1 MSESWTNSL
10 LKMGAHFN
18 AGRVTGYASDEPD
31 DWSIGSRGICDLS
44 HYGLI
49 RVSGEDAGRFLQAQL
64 TNDVLAL
71 DVGAAQLNGWCS
83 PKGRL
88 LAVFTLWRSSDAY
101 YLMLPRLLQAGIQK
115 RLGMFV
121 LRAKVAIEDV
131 STFAVRFG
139 LISGSSTELTDVLPN
154 DPSPAPGTAHT
165 TATGT
170 VVRLSPTRTIVVVDP
185 LAAEQTWDD
194 LASQRSR
201 LTANA
206 WDLAS
211 IRDGV
216 IEVLP
221 ETQDAYVP
229 QMANFELAGGV
240 SFKKGCYPGQ
250 EIVARTQYRGILK
263 RRMVRVRIAS
273 ETPLL
278 PGTQVYSPLFPGQAA
293 GTIATSARSAADT
306 VEALVVAQL
315 EAISNN
321 SLFVDQSFSTAGQLA
336 VLSLPYRLPDQH

>member
-10 LKMGAHFN
+10 LKMGARFD
-18 AGRVTGYASDEPD
+18 AGRVTGYASDTSD
-31 DWSIGSRGICDLS
+31 YWSIGSRSICDLS
-44 HYGLI
+44 HYGLM

-71 DVGAAQLNGWCS
+71 EVGAAQLNGWCS

-88 LAVFTLWRSSDAY
+88 LAVFTLWRTSDAY
-101 YLMLPRLLQAGIQK
+101 YLMLPRPLQAGIQK

-121 LRAKVAIEDV
+121 LRSKVAIEDA
-131 STFAVRFG
+131 SALTVRWG
-139 LISGSSTELTDVLPN
+139 LIGGTSTQLTDILP
-154 DPSPAPGTAHT
+154 DSPSPAAGTALT

-170 VVRLSPTRTIVVVDP
+170 VVRLSLARTIVLVNP
-185 LAAEQTWDD
+185 QAAEQMWRD
-194 LASQRSR
+194 LLSQRSR

-206 WDLAS
+206 WDLAT

-216 IEVLP
+216 IEVLA

-263 RRMVRVRIAS
+263 RRMVRVRIVS
-273 ETPLL
+273 ETTLS
-278 PGTQVYSPLFPGQAA
+278 PGTPIYSPLFPEQAA
-293 GTIATSARSAADT
+293 GTLALSARADANS

-315 EAISNN
+315 EAIRNN
-321 SLFVDQSFSTAGQLA
+321 SLFVDQRFSSDGRLDVLA
-336 VLSLPYRLPDQH
+336 LPYQLPDQL

>member
-1 MSESWTNSL
+1 MSESWIKNL
-10 LKMGAHFN
+10 LNMGAQFT
-18 AGRVTGYASDEPD
+18 AGRVTGYASDAPEN
-31 DWSIGSRGICDLS
+31 WSIGSKGICDLS

-71 DVGAAQLNGWCS
+71 EVGTAQLSGWCS

-88 LAVFTLWRSSDAY
+88 LAVFTLWRSRDAY
-101 YLMLPRLLQAGIQK
+101 YLMLPRPLQTGIQK

-121 LRAKVAIEDV
+121 LRSKVAIEDA
-131 STFAVRFG
+131 STLTVRLG
-139 LISGSSTELTDVLPN
+139 LIGGSSMDLTDVLPN
-154 DPSPAPGTAHT
+154 DPSSASGTVHT
-165 TATGT
+165 TAAGT

-185 LAAEQTWDD
+185 LAAEHLWDD
-194 LASQRSR
+194 LAPQRSR

-263 RRMVRVRIAS
+263 RRMVRIQIAS
-273 ETPLL
+273 QTTIT
-278 PGTQVYSPLFPGQAA
+278 PGTPIYSPLFPEQAA
-293 GTIATSARSAADT
+293 GTIAISARSSADT
-306 VEALVVAQL
+306 VEALAVAQL
-315 EAISNN
+315 EAIVNN
-321 SLFVDQSFSTAGQLA
+321 SLFVDQTFSTAGQLA
-336 VLSLPYRLPDQH
+336 VLHLPYPLPDQC

>member
-10 LKMGAHFN
+10 LKMGAQFD
-18 AGRVTGYASDEPD
+18 AGRVMGYASDTSD
-31 DWSIGSRGICDLS
+31 GWSIGSRGICDLS
-44 HYGLI
+44 HYSLI
-49 RVSGEDAGRFLQAQL
+49 RVSGEDAGSFLQAQL

-71 DVGAAQLNGWCS
+71 DVGVAQLNGWCS

-88 LAVFTLWRSSDAY
+88 LAVFTLWRASDAY
-101 YLMLPRLLQAGIQK
+101 YLMLPQPLQAGILK

-121 LRAKVAIEDV
+121 LRSKVAIEDA
-131 STFAVRFG
+131 STLTIRLG
-139 LISGSSTELTDVLPN
+139 LISGSSSELTDILP
-154 DPSPAPGTAHT
+154 DAPTPVPGTVLT
-165 TATGT
+165 TARGT
-170 VVRLSPTRTIVVVDP
+170 VVRLSPSRTVVVANP
-185 LAAEQTWDD
+185 LDAEQMWGE
-194 LASQRSR
+194 LLSQRSR

-211 IRDGV
+211 IQDGV

-263 RRMVRVRIAS
+263 RRMARVRIAS
-273 ETPLL
+273 ETTLA
-278 PGTQVYSPLFPGQAA
+278 PGTQIYSPLFPEQAA
-293 GTIATSARSAADT
+293 GTLAISARADANS

-315 EAISNN
+315 EAIRNN
-321 SLFVDQSFSTAGQLA
+321 SLFVDPSFSSAGQLE
-336 VLSLPYRLPDQH
+336 VLALPYQLPE